1 MKHKAAGFL
10 LLLGLITMVGDLLG
24 IAALRGFG
32 AATVASPA
40 PKVFSAVK
48 GYETYSTRFLLEW
61 RDRNGREH
69 VLELTPE
76 IYAKLRGPYNRRN
89 VYGAAIAYAPVLST
103 DELTRDMF
111 WAAARYALTGNA
123 PILREFGVDP
133 ATIEGPIRVR
143 FLPLPGTDM
152 GDLPTLIEVDTR

>member
-48 GYETYSTRFLLEW
+48 GYETYSTQFFLEW
-61 RDRNGREH
+61 RDRDGREH
-69 VLELTPE
+69 SLELTPE
-76 IYAKLRGPYNRRN
+76 VYARIRGPYNRRN
-89 VYGAAIAYAPVLST
+89 VYGAAVAYGPVLST

-111 WAAARYALTGNA
+111 WAAARYALTGDA

-133 ATIEGPIRVR
+133 STVEGPIRVR
-143 FLPLPGTDM
+143 FVPLPGTEM
-152 GDLPTLIEVDTR
+152 GDLPTMIEVGAQ